1 MQLYNKYIRC
11 YKYRRYKCCRNIG
24 MGISSMSARI
34 GGMLAPQ
41 ILDLGAVWGPLPLL
55 LFGVL
60 SAVAGSLALLLPETN
75 GRPLPQTI
83 EDVTHPE
90 KL

>member
-1 MQLYNKYIRC
+1 
-11 YKYRRYKCCRNIG
+11 

-41 ILDLGAVWGPLPLL
+41 ILELRVFWDPLPLL
-55 LFGVL
+55 VFGVL
-60 SAVAGSLALLLPETN
+60 SSVAGGLALFLPETN

-83 EDVTHPE
+83 EDVTHPD
-90 KL
+90 KLYITSYKIQRAKIKRCKN